1 MNTTHNQIDLLVE
14 QKDNIISLLIGEKY
28 ELAVD
33 LLTFITPLWLAND
46 YGYKLKEISYRISFE
61 LFPKWSALSGRSKTE
76 KEKIMSLI
84 KRADLIHS
92 IVP

>member
-14 QKDNIISLLIGEKY
+14 QKDNLISLLNEKEY
-28 ELAVD
+28 DKVVD

-46 YGYKLKEISYRISFE
+46 YGYKLKEISYRISYE
-61 LFPKWSALSGRSKTE
+61 LFPMWSALSERSKKE
-76 KEKIMSLI
+76 KAKIMSLI
-84 KRADLIHS
+84 KRADRIHS